1 MTRTTFAGAAL
12 VFGLTTA
19 SIGALAASDTAV
31 KEMGACPNFVDYGG
45 GTILQGGFDVC
56 RRATEGG
63 RK

>member
-1 MTRTTFAGAAL
+1 MTRTTFAAAAL

-45 GTILQGGFDVC
+45 GTIL
-56 RRATEGG
+56 
-63 RK
+63 